1 MISKLKQLDYKPIQ
15 EFENPNLRHNLNN
28 LIARRMRPFQS
39 EFYVKILDQS
49 IRYEMDDGEFFENRV
64 SLTCFFLINTVDN
77 TLYDYFSVVS
87 YPFDLRTE
95 EDFGLLQ
102 NLFTI
107 FRTDVSIILKEGNI
121 YEEREE
127 GEGQA

>member
-1 MISKLKQLDYKPIQ
+1 MISKLKQLSYKPIQ
-15 EFENPNLRHNLNN
+15 EFTNQNIQRNLNN
-28 LIARRMRPFQS
+28 LISRRIRPFQS

-49 IRYEMDDGEFFENRV
+49 IRYEMDNGDTFENRV
-64 SLTCFFLINTVDN
+64 SITCFFLVNTVDD

-95 EDFGLLQ
+95 EDFKLLE
-102 NLFTI
+102 NLYTI

-121 YEEREE
+121 YEENSEP
-127 GEGQA
+127 QA

>member
-1 MISKLKQLDYKPIQ
+1 MISKLKQLDYRPIQ
-15 EFENPNLRHNLNN
+15 EFTSQNLQRNLNN
-28 LIARRMRPFQS
+28 LVSKRMRPYQS
-39 EFYVKILDQS
+39 EFYVKIIDQT
-49 IRYEMDDGEFFENRV
+49 IQYETDDGDIFENRV
-64 SLTCFFLINTVDN
+64 SLTCVFLINTVDN

-95 EDFGLLQ
+95 EDFELLS

-121 YEEREE
+121 YEENPEP
-127 GEGQA
+127 QA